1 MGDEVDVG
9 PGAAGVSE
17 AQNRK
22 VAITSEADVTA
33 ESLSAVL
40 GAEIGEIAMTRI
52 GDGLVGMNLRV
63 RLADAD
69 PSLPDSVV
77 IKLPSPD
84 PISRATGVQLRNYE
98 REVRF
103 YLDVASTVDVRTP
116 RCHHGEW
123 DPASGDFVLILED
136 LAPAEP
142 GDQVAGC
149 DVAHAEAAVVE
160 LARLHG
166 PRWDDPALHDIEWLG
181 RRTGPDDSLQLK
193 MIWDL
198 SLPGFLATYAGALDT
213 ESHELIQRFSD
224 ALVDWV
230 EGRDGPLAVTHGDYR
245 LDNLMFRGASPASD
259 RAATAGAANAAAAIE
274 VAAVDWQTP
283 GHHPPVADLSYFCG
297 AGLVPDDRRAH
308 ERHLLDRY
316 AAELDRYGVDIDEQW
331 LWEQYR
337 RDAMGGVVMAVVASQ
352 IVGRSDRSEAMF
364 TAMAVRHSRHALDL
378 DTLSLI

>member
-1 MGDEVDVG
+1 MGDEVGDG
-9 PGAAGVSE
+9 RGAAQISE
-17 AQNRK
+17 AQRSK

-166 PRWDDPALHDIEWLG
+166 PRWDDPALHDVEWLG

-198 SLPGFLATYAGALDT
+198 SLPGFLATYAESLDP
-213 ESHELIQRFSD
+213 ESCELIQRFSD

-245 LDNLMFRGASPASD
+245 LDNLMFRGAGSGIEV
-259 RAATAGAANAAAAIE
+259 AGIE

-316 AAELDRYGVDIDEQW
+316 AAELDRYGVEVDEQW

-364 TAMAVRHSRHALDL
+364 TAMAVRHARHALDL